1 MLRRGATLRV
11 FEAPGVC
18 VLLMT
23 IRGALDGG
31 STFVLFSSPKIGGR
45 NHDSVATFECDVFSA
60 GIISPLHDAP
70 FLVHTCLRGFGLLLG
85 SSPSLD
91 KMLGGKCSVRLNSS
105 RTTWGA
111 SSFRTLIT
119 FYRERIGSQTQ

>member
-1 MLRRGATLRV
+1 M

-18 VLLMT
+18 PADDNSRRAGWRQH
-23 IRGALDGG
+23 IC
-31 STFVLFSSPKIGGR
+31 FVLVPEDRAAGT
-45 NHDSVATFECDVFSA
+45 HDSVASFECDVSSA
-60 GIISPLHDAP
+60 AIISHPLHDAP
-70 FLVHTCLRGFGLLLG
+70 FLVHTCLRGFGLLPG

-91 KMLGGKCSVRLNSS
+91 KLLGGKCSVRLNSF

-119 FYRERIGSQTQ
+119 LYRGRSGSQTR